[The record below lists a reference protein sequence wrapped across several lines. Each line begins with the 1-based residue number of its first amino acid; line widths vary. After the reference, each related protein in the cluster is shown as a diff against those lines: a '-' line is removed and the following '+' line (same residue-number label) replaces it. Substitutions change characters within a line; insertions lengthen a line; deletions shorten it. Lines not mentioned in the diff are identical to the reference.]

1 MQENYNSLMHD
12 VVFKESFANEHNRR
26 PLESLLENLLNLSK
40 GSLHGKLTVAYESQI
55 GKNKIDEKASRTDI
69 VIDVDDVVVDLEAYT
84 YSDDASVDKSTFYVM
99 KLSASRLVR
108 GMKYEDLKVV
118 QYNFVDNVNVNI
130 GPDIINQFHLVHS
143 KYPEIRIAEDKLN
156 INYIRIDKVRELGYN
171 ENELMKWLRFIA
183 AKSYEERVAIAEGEE
198 MFMEFNEWIDNYVN
212 DDITKEALAKW
223 NKEIE
228 ENKHVKI
235 AREQGIE
242 IGREQ
247 GIEQRNKEI
256 AKSMLKRGYS
266 INEIAEISGLT
277 MEAINDLKEDK

>member
-1 MQENYNSLMHD
+1 MQENYNTLMHD

-69 VIDVDDVVVDLEAYT
+69 VIDFDDVVVDLEAYT
-84 YSDDASVDKSTFYVM
+84 YLDEASVDKSTFYVM

-130 GPDIINQFHLVHS
+130 GPDNINQFHLVHS

-171 ENELMKWLRFIA
+171 ENDLIKWLRFIA
-183 AKSYEERVAIAEGEE
+183 AKDYEERKVIAEGDELL
-198 MFMEFNEWIDNYVN
+198 MEFNEWINKYVN
-212 DDITKEALAKW
+212 DEETKELLAKW
-223 NKEIE
+223 SDYIAENKGYEEGIEDGRKEEKIQIAKKMLKKGNSIEDICDITGLSKEEIE
-228 ENKHVKI
+228 EL
-235 AREQGIE
+235 REE
-242 IGREQ
+242 
-247 GIEQRNKEI
+247 N
-256 AKSMLKRGYS
+256 
-266 INEIAEISGLT
+266 
-277 MEAINDLKEDK
+277 